1 MTKTDLPKLTTAQL
15 LLLWSDGIGNDH
27 SAEKVLSRLQ
37 SQLSDQ
43 QYRSLQPLLSASSPS
58 STDPALQFV
67 HQQMKQGLS
76 LPEALKRFEMR
87 VSKWQQVCAVIREQ
101 TEPLLAY
108 PLVLLVIFSMTF
120 WIWSIYV
127 VPGLMEMY
135 QSESARAHLPTLSQW
150 LFDLQHH
157 PVLGWLIAAVLLAA
171 VAALLFFGWQL
182 RVGFKRQLREPGA
195 TNRGLFLLLPGLSDF
210 ARLLFS
216 SQNTAPKE
224 AVFSAE
230 HLQEYALAQTLG
242 HADATLDRILQS
254 PAEALARPLRQRFNR
269 ISKLLIACCWV
280 LIAALM
286 IGAYEL
292 IFNIGKLV

>member
-1 MTKTDLPKLTTAQL
+1 MSKTDVPKLTTAQL

-27 SAEKVLSRLQ
+27 SAEKALSRLQ

-43 QYRSLQPLLSASSPS
+43 QYRSLQSLLSASSPS

-87 VSKWQQVCAVIREQ
+87 MSKWQQVCALIREWA
-101 TEPLLAY
+101 EPVLMY
-108 PLVLLVIFSMTF
+108 PLVLLGVFSITLF
-120 WIWSIYV
+120 IWSLFV

-157 PVLGWLIAAVLLAA
+157 PVLGWLIAAALLAA
-171 VAALLFFGWQL
+171 IGTLLFFGWQL
-182 RVGFKRQLREPGA
+182 RVDFKRQWREPGA
-195 TNRGLFLLLPGLSDF
+195 TSRGLFLLLPGLSGF

-216 SQNTAPKE
+216 GQNTTPKE
-224 AVFSAE
+224 AVLSAE
-230 HLQEYALAQTLG
+230 HLQEYALAQKLG
-242 HADATLDRILQS
+242 HADTTLDRILQS
-254 PAEALARPLRQRFNR
+254 PAEALARPMRQRFNR
-269 ISKLLIACCWV
+269 VSKMLITCCWV

-286 IGAYEL
+286 IAAYEL